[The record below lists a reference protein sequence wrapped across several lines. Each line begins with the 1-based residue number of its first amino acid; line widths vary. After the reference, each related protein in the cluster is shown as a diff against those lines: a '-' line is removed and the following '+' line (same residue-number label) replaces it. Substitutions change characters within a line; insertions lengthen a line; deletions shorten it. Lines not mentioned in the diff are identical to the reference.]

1 MQDKPVFE
9 HKLTVPF
16 QDVDAAGAVF
26 YAHLFRYAHE
36 AYEHVMQQIGYS
48 LHELLAEG
56 KYLLPLVHA
65 EADYR
70 RPLRHA
76 DKLHLELRLKRLGQ
90 TSFTL
95 GYRILGE
102 DQTERASLE
111 TVHVVL
117 DRTTQRPLPLPDS
130 LRDALHRLIPHSGSS
145 PDRGVEPYPTNRE
158 GRW

>member
-1 MQDKPVFE
+1 MQDKPVYQ

-16 QDVDAAGAVF
+16 QDIDAAGVVF

-36 AYEHVMQQIGYS
+36 AYEHFMQRIGCS

-56 KYLLPLVHA
+56 SYLLPLVHA

-76 DKLHLELRLKRLGQ
+76 DKLQIELRLKRLGR

-102 DQTERASLE
+102 DQLEHASLK

-117 DRTTQRPLPLPDS
+117 DRTTQRPLTLPDS
-130 LRDALHRLIPHSGSS
+130 LREALHRLASCAVKTS
-145 PDRGVEPYPTNRE
+145 DQ
-158 GRW
+158 

>member
-1 MQDKPVFE
+1 MQDKPVYQ

-16 QDVDAAGAVF
+16 QDIDAAGVVF

-36 AYEHVMQQIGYS
+36 AYEHFMQQIGCS

-56 KYLLPLVHA
+56 SYLLPLVHA

-76 DKLHLELRLKRLGQ
+76 DKLQIELRLKRLGR

-102 DQTERASLE
+102 DQLEHASLK

-117 DRTTQRPLPLPDS
+117 DRTTQRPLTLPDS
-130 LRDALHRLIPHSGSS
+130 LREALHRLASCAVKTS
-145 PDRGVEPYPTNRE
+145 DQ
-158 GRW
+158 

>member
-1 MQDKPVFE
+1 MQDNPVYQ

-16 QDVDAAGAVF
+16 RDIDAAGVVF

-36 AYEHVMQQIGYS
+36 AYEHFMQQIGCS
-48 LHELLAEG
+48 LQELLAEG
-56 KYLLPLVHA
+56 SYLLPLVHA

-76 DKLHLELRLKRLGQ
+76 DKLKIELRLKRLGR

-102 DQTERASLE
+102 DQLEHASLK

-130 LRDALHRLIPHSGSS
+130 LREALHRLASCAVKTS
-145 PDRGVEPYPTNRE
+145 DE
-158 GRW
+158 